1 MGKENKEW
9 KKELDEGMK
18 WGVKCTV
25 IIIWSLSAANEALS
39 TWPHFCSSDIASSSH
54 PRTLNPLF
62 FKFGTFF

>member
-25 IIIWSLSAANEALS
+25 IIIWSLSAAPSIQLFLPGHTSVLQIQQALL
-39 TWPHFCSSDIASSSH
+39 
-54 PRTLNPLF
+54 TLGL
-62 FKFGTFF
+62 